1 MIAANGVAAYQVRLR
16 VHTVSLH
23 APKRLMELLPPS
35 WSEKA
40 RSLKVNPR
48 IVDYEPV
55 TKIKHIKANVISALR
70 QLSTPMC

>member
-1 MIAANGVAAYQVRLR
+1 MQ
-16 VHTVSLH
+16 
-23 APKRLMELLPPS
+23 RLMELLPPS

-48 IVDYEPV
+48 VVDYEPA

-70 QLSTPMC
+70 LFFFFTTGVSDRRR